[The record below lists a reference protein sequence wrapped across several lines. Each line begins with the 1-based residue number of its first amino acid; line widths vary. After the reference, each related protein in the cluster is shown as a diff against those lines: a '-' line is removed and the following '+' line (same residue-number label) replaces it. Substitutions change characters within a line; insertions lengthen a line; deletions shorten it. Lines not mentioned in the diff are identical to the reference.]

1 MLFSFARQRRWLMA
15 STAVMSSSTAVD
27 LALLGL
33 LAERP
38 RLADELVGAVKVVGG
53 DRFTPTAT
61 FIEGRLLH
69 LIETGCLEHRE
80 GDRLHATRAGT
91 AHLARLLCLEVDP
104 GAAALWA
111 FCTTLKL
118 SLLDQVGAEC
128 RRAAAATLLG
138 AGRRRAS
145 AREMAQWASC
155 AGTVMERCL
164 ALEQE
169 REALELRWMQDV
181 MASEGIREGIGETV
195 A

>member
-1 MLFSFARQRRWLMA
+1 MA
-15 STAVMSSSTAVD
+15 STAVMSSGTAVD

-38 RLADELVGAVKVVGG
+38 HSMDELVGGVKVMGA
-53 DRFTPTAT
+53 DRFTPTSA
-61 FIEGRLLH
+61 FIEGRLGH
-69 LIETGCLEHRE
+69 LIEAGCLGRRPD
-80 GDRLHATRAGT
+80 GTLCTTRSGT
-91 AHLARLLCLEVDP
+91 AHLARLLCLEIDP
-104 GAAALWA
+104 GAAALWG

-118 SLLDQVGAEC
+118 SLLDQVRAEC
-128 RRAAAATLLG
+128 RREIVATLLG

-145 AREMAQWASC
+145 ALEMAQWAGSD
-155 AGTVMERCL
+155 GRVMERCL

-181 MASEGIREGIGETV
+181 MAAERIGERMGETI

>member
-1 MLFSFARQRRWLMA
+1 MT
-15 STAVMSSSTAVD
+15 STALINSSTAVD

-38 RLADELVGAVKVVGG
+38 RSMGELVGAVKVMGG
-53 DRFTPTAT
+53 DRFTPTSA
-61 FIEGRLLH
+61 FIEGRLAH
-69 LIETGCLEHRE
+69 LIEIGCLERRP
-80 GDRLHATRAGT
+80 GSDRLGATPSGA
-91 AHLARLLCLEVDP
+91 AHLARLLCLDVDP

-118 SLLDQVGAEC
+118 SLLDQVKAEY
-128 RRAAAATLLG
+128 RRPVVEGLLC
-138 AGRRRAS
+138 AGRRRVS
-145 AREMAQWASC
+145 TLEMTQWTVS
-155 AGTVMERCL
+155 GGPVMERCL

-181 MASEGIREGIGETV
+181 MASEGIGQEIGERIGETI

>member
-1 MLFSFARQRRWLMA
+1 MT

-38 RLADELVGAVKVVGG
+38 RAIDDLVGAVKVIGG
-53 DRFTPTAT
+53 GRFTPTSA
-61 FIEGRLLH
+61 FIEGRTAQLV
-69 LIETGCLEHRE
+69 ESGCLERE
-80 GDRLHATRAGT
+80 SGSDRLSATRAGT
-91 AHLARLLCLEVDP
+91 AQLARLLCLELDS
-104 GAAALWA
+104 ADATLWA

-118 SLLDQVGAEC
+118 SLLDQVRAEC
-128 RRAAAATLLG
+128 RREAVATLLG

-145 AREMAQWASC
+145 ALEMAQWAAC
-155 AGTVMERCL
+155 DGRVMERCL

-169 REALELRWMQDV
+169 REALELRWMQDAAAAWRV
-181 MASEGIREGIGETV
+181 GEGIGETV